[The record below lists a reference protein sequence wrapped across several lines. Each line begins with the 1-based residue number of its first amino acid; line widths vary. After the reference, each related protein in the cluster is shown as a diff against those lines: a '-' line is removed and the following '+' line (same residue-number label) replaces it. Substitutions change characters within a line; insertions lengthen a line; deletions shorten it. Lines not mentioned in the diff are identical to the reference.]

1 MSRMMIEPDTKDWT
15 WVLERPCPE
24 CGFDAPNLDRD
35 RIPQAIRDNA
45 TLWDVVLD
53 TDEATTN
60 PPITLEQM
68 ISNAGSIDSVRQ
80 SGRQITVRFREEF
93 DAQAALGVDSRTFE
107 ATLDDGVN
115 VSDVFRFAN
124 VPVGDD
130 GVRVISE

>member
-1 MSRMMIEPDTKDWT
+1 MILT
-15 WVLERPCPE
+15 
-24 CGFDAPNLDRD
+24 
-35 RIPQAIRDNA
+35 RISYLAIA
-45 TLWDVVLD
+45 AVVAVAAAAVCVVLD

-68 ISNAGSIDSVRQ
+68 LTNAASIDSVRQ

-93 DAQAALGVDSRTFE
+93 DAQSAFGVDSRTFE

-124 VPVGDD
+124 VPVGDN